1 MKKRVVFEWRTRM
14 VDFETEEEAL
24 EYLEEMKL
32 KYNVNSCGYEIY
44 DNGNDIDNLPIS
56 LKVEYTTKNSKYN
69 GGW

>member
-1 MKKRVVFEWRTRM
+1 MTKRVVFEWRTRI
-14 VDFETEEEAL
+14 VDFETEEQAK

-32 KYNVNSCGYEIY
+32 KYKVNPYCYEIY